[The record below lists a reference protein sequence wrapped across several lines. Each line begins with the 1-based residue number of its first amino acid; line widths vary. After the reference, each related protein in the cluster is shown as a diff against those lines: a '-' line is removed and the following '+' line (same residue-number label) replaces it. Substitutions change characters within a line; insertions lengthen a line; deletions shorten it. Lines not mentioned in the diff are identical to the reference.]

1 MSPPVAPPPARWTTP
16 SAALRSG
23 STGWSCCRQ
32 LELRILTM
40 KWEYMTL
47 MLPAS
52 GLILGGKIDAQKLT
66 DRLNQLGGEGWELV
80 SVFDTNMLEG
90 KTREVFAV
98 LKRRLQ

>member
-1 MSPPVAPPPARWTTP
+1 
-16 SAALRSG
+16 
-23 STGWSCCRQ
+23 
-32 LELRILTM
+32 M

-52 GLILGGKIDAQKLT
+52 GLILGGKIDGQKFT
-66 DRLNQLGGEGWELV
+66 DRLNQLGSERWELV

-90 KTREVFAV
+90 KTREVIAV